1 MRKRPTD
8 FDTELAKKQWDYAA
22 EAFAQL
28 QASGNDYYRTG
39 YFGPAHIDMCGSV
52 SGLDVLDIGC
62 GAGYFSRELSKLGA
76 VVTAIDL
83 SAEMIEIAQRQSTD
97 NDIRYQV
104 LDAAN
109 IAGSFAPESF
119 DLVTACVSLQDMPD
133 PPAVIQCVY
142 KSSSPRPKEGY
153 VCDEVLYVGGF
164 NEINIH
170 LLPKVRRIRIW
181 LTADH
186 IDLLRSTSLHF
197 DRAKEALIITE
208 ETNRISVE
216 SFSPTVFTFNEEG
229 FEYIPSNEYIARS
242 PKTAVHKETITMS
255 EAIARWNIELVY
267 VDDLDAVISELRS
280 LNIPF
285 SEQT

>member
-142 KSSSPRPKEGY
+142 NVLKCGSRFVFCNTHPCTDTPYRKWVKDEEGRKTALEIAQYFDRGPIEFEWKSPRQKYDWISTGVHAPISDW
-153 VCDEVLYVGGF
+153 VRWTIAGGF
-164 NEINIH
+164 EIKQIEEPMPTMEAVSRWPE
-170 LLPKVRRIRIW
+170 LEDARMVPYFII
-181 LTADH
+181 
-186 IDLLRSTSLHF
+186 F
-197 DRAKEALIITE
+197 DVTK
-208 ETNRISVE
+208 
-216 SFSPTVFTFNEEG
+216 
-229 FEYIPSNEYIARS
+229 
-242 PKTAVHKETITMS
+242 
-255 EAIARWNIELVY
+255 
-267 VDDLDAVISELRS
+267 
-280 LNIPF
+280 
-285 SEQT
+285 

>member
-1 MRKRPTD
+1 MLYK
-8 FDTELAKKQWDYAA
+8 
-22 EAFAQL
+22 
-28 QASGNDYYRTG
+28 
-39 YFGPAHIDMCGSV
+39 V
-52 SGLDVLDIGC
+52 SHP
-62 GAGYFSRELSKLGA
+62 
-76 VVTAIDL
+76 
-83 SAEMIEIAQRQSTD
+83 
-97 NDIRYQV
+97 N
-104 LDAAN
+104 
-109 IAGSFAPESF
+109 
-119 DLVTACVSLQDMPD
+119 QDMTFTPKKFWRTENW
-133 PPAVIQCVY
+133 